1 MKVLAIETTCDET
14 AAAVIESGPRVL
26 SDVVFSQV
34 VEHAPYGG
42 VVPEIASRSHVE
54 QLTAVIEDALDKSAQ
69 QPTDL
74 DAVAVA
80 YRPGLIGALL
90 VGVTTAKALAWAWDL
105 PLIGV
110 HHLEA
115 HLESA
120 ALAGEDT
127 PPPYLGVVLSG
138 GHTDMHRVD
147 GEGRSRWLGGTR
159 DDAVGEAFDKVSAV
173 LGLGYPGGPAVEKA
187 ARTGNASAVKLPRT
201 LLSKDSLDFSF
212 SGIKTAVLYTWRGL
226 NATHQGRAPGAP
238 DPEDICASFQ
248 EAVFDVLAEKIRRA
262 CRQESLDT
270 VLLGGGVTANGALR
284 QGLAQRLGNDIKLL
298 FPPLKFAT
306 DNAAMIGAL
315 ALRRLE
321 KGEHDTLDLVAEAQ
335 P

>member
-54 QLTAVIEDALDKSAQ
+54 QLTAVIEDALNKSAQ

-110 HHLEA
+110 NHLQA

-120 ALAGEDT
+120 ALGGKDISG
-127 PPPYLGVVLSG
+127 PYIGVVLSG
-138 GHTDMHRVD
+138 GHTDMHRVEAD
-147 GEGRSRWLGGTR
+147 GTARWLGGTR
-159 DDAVGEAFDKVSAV
+159 DDARRTAREQ
-173 LGLGYPGGPAVEKA
+173 A
-187 ARTGNASAVKLPRT
+187 A
-201 LLSKDSLDFSF
+201 D
-212 SGIKTAVLYTWRGL
+212 
-226 NATHQGRAPGAP
+226 
-238 DPEDICASFQ
+238 
-248 EAVFDVLAEKIRRA
+248 
-262 CRQESLDT
+262 
-270 VLLGGGVTANGALR
+270 AL
-284 QGLAQRLGNDIKLL
+284 
-298 FPPLKFAT
+298 
-306 DNAAMIGAL
+306 
-315 ALRRLE
+315 
-321 KGEHDTLDLVAEAQ
+321 
-335 P
+335 

>member
-14 AAAVIESGPRVL
+14 AAAVVESGPRVL

-34 VEHAPYGG
+34 AEHAPYGG

-54 QLTAVIEDALDKSAQ
+54 QLTAVIEDALQRSGLEPNQ
-69 QPTDL
+69 L

-80 YRPGLIGALL
+80 HRPGLIGALM

-110 HHLEA
+110 NHLEA

-120 ALAGEDT
+120 ALGGQDIT
-127 PPPYLGVVLSG
+127 GPCIGVVLSG
-138 GHTDMHRVD
+138 GHTDMYRVD
-147 GEGRSRWLGGTR
+147 GDGNSRWLGGTR
-159 DDAVGEAFDKVSAV
+159 DDAIGEAFDKVSAV

-187 ARTGNASAVKLPRT
+187 ALEGDGSAVKLPRT
-201 LLSKDSLDFSF
+201 LLADDSLDFSF
-212 SGIKTAVLYTWRGL
+212 SGIKTAVLYSWRGA
-226 NATHQGRAPGAP
+226 NAAHPGRAPDAP
-238 DPEDICASFQ
+238 EPEDICASFQ
-248 EAVFDVLAEKIRRA
+248 QAVFDVIAEKIRRA
-262 CRQESLDT
+262 CRQESLNT
-270 VLLGGGVTANGALR
+270 VLLGGGVTANAALR
-284 QGLAQRLGNDIKLL
+284 EGLADRLGDEIELL
-298 FPPLKFAT
+298 FPPLRFAT

-315 ALRRLE
+315 ALRRLAQ
-321 KGEHDTLDLVAEAQ
+321 GERDSLELVAEAQ